1 MAERAACAVRPTN
14 AAPGREPPALKLT
27 CCPFE
32 KVQAIGRDLEGVEH
46 TRMAAAQQHTVN
58 VEVQ

>member
-1 MAERAACAVRPTN
+1 MVLSRFVSDANRATQLPYRLSVSA
-14 AAPGREPPALKLT
+14 
-27 CCPFE
+27 
-32 KVQAIGRDLEGVEH
+32 GVEH

>member
-1 MAERAACAVRPTN
+1 
-14 AAPGREPPALKLT
+14 LKLA

-32 KVQAIGRDLEGVEH
+32 KVQAIGRDLEGIEH
-46 TRMAAAQQHTVN
+46 TRMATAQQHTVN